1 MKNKQKVIDRNKLVD
16 IRDVIINT
24 DLPKEERI
32 KDYVRQI
39 KNPESV
45 IKIMKKEILITK
57 EMLLV

>member
-45 IKIMKKEILITK
+45 IKIMKKEILKTK
-57 EMLLV
+57 EML